1 MELAEKMRT
10 GRPVGGWLS
19 LPSPSAAE
27 LLAGQGFD
35 FVAVDTEHAPSSPE
49 TVENAVRAVA
59 AAPGEAEALVRVA
72 ENDPVRIK
80 RALDAGPAGLMAP
93 RIDDAADAREL
104 VRSCRYPPQGDAA
117 DEPNPTTH
125 EPDPTAHEPT
135 PAGSEPNHTGPEP
148 DPTAHGRRG
157 VAATRASDYG
167 ATLDA
172 YVREEAASIATVAQ
186 VETGSAA
193 DAAGEIGA
201 VPGIDALFVGPA
213 DLSASLG
220 CFREFDDPAF
230 RDAVDRTLAGAA
242 DAGVP
247 VGTLA
252 TSLDGIDRWL
262 DAGFDF
268 LIAGTDAGFIA
279 SGAQRSLDRY
289 DARVDR

>member
-1 MELAEKMRT
+1 MELAEKLRT

-35 FVAVDTEHAPSSPE
+35 FVAVDTEHAPSSME

-59 AAPGEAEALVRVA
+59 AAPGGAEALVRVA

-104 VRSCRYPPQGDAA
+104 VRSCRYPRQGKGADAET
-117 DEPNPTTH
+117 DESTTAVT
-125 EPDPTAHEPT
+125 DPTAR
-135 PAGSEPNHTGPEP
+135 
-148 DPTAHGRRG
+148 GRRG

-167 ATLDA
+167 ATIDT
-172 YVREEAASIATVAQ
+172 YVRGEAAGIATVAQ
-186 VETGSAA
+186 IETGSAA
-193 DAAGEIGA
+193 DAAAEIGG

-230 RDAVDRTLAGAA
+230 RDAVERTLAGGEA
-242 DAGVP
+242 AGVP

-279 SGAQRSLDRY
+279 SGAERSLERY